1 MAILVIADVL
11 EDTLLPS
18 TLNTL
23 TAARDV
29 ASHNGADVHLLLV
42 GDEFNEA
49 TKAAS
54 RLPVGKV
61 LTATSAVLADRNAE
75 GVAKTVLAVAQR
87 GYTHV
92 LFSTSSFGKS
102 VAPRVAAK
110 LDVAQFSDITA
121 VKGEA
126 LFERPTYAGNIIAT
140 VEALDAVKVITVR
153 PTAFDRTQNTDA
165 AVAVEA
171 CSAVADRRYA
181 RVTERHSEVSDRPDL
196 GSAKIIVSGGRG
208 LGSKENY
215 DRVLTPLADKLGAA
229 LGASR
234 AAVDAG
240 FAPNDRQVGQTGKVV
255 APELYVAIGLS
266 GAIQHLAGMRDSK
279 IIVAVNSD
287 PDAPI
292 FGVADYGLVADLFTA
307 VPQWLDAQ
315 QGS

>member
-1 MAILVIADVL
+1 MAILVIADVF
-11 EDTLLPS
+11 DDCLLPS

-23 TAARDV
+23 TAAREV
-29 ASHNGADVHLLLV
+29 AHLNGADVHLLLA
-42 GDEFNEA
+42 GDRLDASAN
-49 TKAAS
+49 AAS
-54 RLPVGKV
+54 RLPVAKV
-61 LTATSAVLADRNAE
+61 LTAASERLADRNAE
-75 GVAKTVLAVAQR
+75 GVAKTVLAVAR
-87 GYTHV
+87 DGYTHV
-92 LFSTSSFGKS
+92 FFSTSSFGKS

-110 LDVAQFSDITA
+110 LDVAQFSDVTA
-121 VKGEA
+121 IKGES
-126 LFERPTYAGNIIAT
+126 LFERPTYAGNVFAT

-153 PTAFDRTQNTDA
+153 STAFPAAPSVDA
-165 AVAVEA
+165 TAPVEPRSAEIDA
-171 CSAVADRRYA
+171 CHA

-196 GSAKIIVSGGRG
+196 GSARIIVSGGRG

-215 DRVLTPLADKLGAA
+215 DRVLIPLADKLGAA

-255 APELYVAIGLS
+255 APDVYVAIGLS

-307 VPQWLDAQ
+307 VPQWLEAQ
-315 QGS
+315 